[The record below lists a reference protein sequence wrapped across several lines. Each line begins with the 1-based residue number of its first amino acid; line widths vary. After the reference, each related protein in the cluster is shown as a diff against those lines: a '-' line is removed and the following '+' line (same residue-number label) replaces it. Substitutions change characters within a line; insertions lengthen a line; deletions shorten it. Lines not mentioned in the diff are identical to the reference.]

1 MRAPLPVFKN
11 VAEYPRRESLMDTRG
26 HLERRIK
33 DEILDESHAHLT
45 GINSGMGWD
54 VGGMGWKYRMLDV
67 GYRME

>member
-1 MRAPLPVFKN
+1 MAPPVYKN

-45 GINSGMGWD
+45 AINSGVGWAKD
-54 VGGMGWKYRMLDV
+54 GSIGRV
-67 GYRME
+67 